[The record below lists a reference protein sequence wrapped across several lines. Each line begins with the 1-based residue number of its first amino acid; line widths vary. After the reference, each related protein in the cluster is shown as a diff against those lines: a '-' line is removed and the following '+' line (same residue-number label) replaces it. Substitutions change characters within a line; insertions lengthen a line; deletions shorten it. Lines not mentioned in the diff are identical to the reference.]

1 MPYITCQLCGSGVVQ
16 SLDINICT
24 RCIKTGN
31 DQTKILAIKKYLQ
44 KHPKA
49 KFQEVSRVLGI
60 DRNIIDKFIK
70 EGSLILLENNE
81 ETMNF
86 NQSKEKEKRKNLI
99 RQLSDMRNYS
109 QQRFNKDERSQLLI
123 DLEEKRKNE
132 RQR

>member
-16 SLDINICT
+16 SLYINICT

-70 EGSLILLENNE
+70 EGSLILIENNE
-81 ETMNF
+81 ETMDLNK
-86 NQSKEKEKRKNLI
+86 SKEKRNNLI

>member
-44 KHPKA
+44 KHPEA

-70 EGSLILLENNE
+70 EGCLILLENNE
-81 ETMNF
+81 ETMDLN
-86 NQSKEKEKRKNLI
+86 KAKEKRKNLI

>member
-44 KHPKA
+44 KHPEA

-81 ETMNF
+81 ETMDLN
-86 NQSKEKEKRKNLI
+86 KAKEKRKNLI